1 MNAGGKVAGHPLPGN
16 SLLSGLRIVDLT
28 RGIAGP
34 LATMLCAD
42 NGADV
47 IRVEPPGG
55 DPYRSLPAYHV
66 WNRGKRSVIC
76 DLKSAS
82 GREFLF
88 SLLATADLLIESFR
102 PGTLERLGLGEAE
115 LRRRVPGLV
124 TVSLSGYGLDH
135 PRRDEPAYE
144 GLVDAWLGL
153 QDEQQGA
160 RPGPHYN
167 ALPVSSYGA
176 AFLAVIGGLA
186 AVRARSI
193 TGRGQRVDT
202 SLADG
207 AVLLNTMNWYWS
219 EQCCDKGKT
228 TPPTGRL
235 FMRNLLQLGVLR
247 CGDGKYIQLHTGP
260 VGKWQEAMALLGLAD
275 RVPKLAPGEER
286 SPLGREEADVVER
299 EVPRIIAEKPRAHW
313 LELCAK
319 ADVAALPVDDAGVI
333 YADPQVVLE
342 GTVVT
347 LDDPDLGR
355 IKMVGPVLKCP
366 QAPPRVS
373 RPAPRP
379 GEHDA
384 EVAAELAKMP
394 ARAVASS
401 AAATPLRHPLQGIRI
416 LDFGAFFAGP
426 YGARILGDLGADVIK
441 VETPAG
447 DAMRG
452 SDGPFRAAQ
461 RGKRDLAVDLKSKEG
476 QAIVHEL
483 VATADIVT
491 HNMRPG
497 AAERLGLEYARL
509 AAIKPNLVYLYAPG
523 FGSTGPSVHLQAF
536 APMLSGMAGVM
547 SQAAGPGNKPCYT
560 VTNEDF
566 VNGCL
571 GAVWMLMGL
580 CHRDRTGQGVYLEG
594 SLLNSTLLM
603 ACEAIVDA
611 EGKPLFRFDVG
622 SGQMGFGPLC
632 RLYRCADGW
641 VCITAGTGREWRAL
655 AALPGLE
662 ALARDARFADPA
674 SRRTHAGAL
683 AGLLEAWFAARS
695 TEAALAALRRAGVPC
710 EVPAASRNTSYFTDD
725 DNLRLGRVVEY
736 THAKYGRA
744 RDMGHAMRF
753 SDTPGIIRGPSPL
766 LGEHTDQI
774 LREQGYDEAR
784 IAGLRERGILNKGVR
799 A

>member
-1 MNAGGKVAGHPLPGN
+1 MSAGGKAAAGAATPA

-34 LATMLCAD
+34 VATMLCAD

-66 WNRGKRSVIC
+66 WNRGKRSVIG
-76 DLKSAS
+76 DLKSAA
-82 GREFLF
+82 GREFLL

-115 LRRRVPGLV
+115 LRRRLPHLV
-124 TVSLSGYGLDH
+124 VVSISGYGLDH

-160 RPGPHYN
+160 RSGPHYN

-186 AVRARSI
+186 ALRARSI

-219 EQCCDKGKT
+219 ERCCDKGKT

-235 FMRNLLQLGVLR
+235 FMRNLLQLGGLR
-247 CGDGKYIQLHTGP
+247 CGDGKYMQLHTGP

-275 RVPKLAPGEER
+275 RVPRLAPGEER
-286 SPLGREEADVVER
+286 SPLGREEAEVVER
-299 EVPRIIAEKPRAHW
+299 EVPRIIAGKPRAHW
-313 LELCAK
+313 LELFAR
-319 ADVAALPVDDAGVI
+319 ADIAALPVDDSGVI
-333 YADPQVVLE
+333 YNDPQVVLE

-347 LDDPDLGR
+347 MHDPDLGAIR
-355 IKMVGPVLKCP
+355 VVGPVLKCP
-366 QAPPRVS
+366 QAPPRVT
-373 RPAPRP
+373 RPAPRA

-384 EVAAELAKMP
+384 EVRDELSDLP
-394 ARAVASS
+394 ARTAAVPVS
-401 AAATPLRHPLQGIRI
+401 AHGKMLRHPLQGIRI

-426 YGARILGDLGADVIK
+426 YGARILADLGADVIK

-483 VATADIVT
+483 VAAADIVT

-497 AAERLGLEYARL
+497 AAERLSLEYARL
-509 AAIKPNLVYLYAPG
+509 AAIKPDLVYLYAPG

-580 CHRDRTGQGVYLEG
+580 AHRDRTGRGVYLEG

-603 ACEAIVDA
+603 ACEAIVDTA
-611 EGKPLFRFDVG
+611 GKPLYRFDVS
-622 SGQMGFGPLC
+622 SGQFGFGPLC
-632 RLYRCADGW
+632 RLYRSADGW
-641 VCITAGTGREWRAL
+641 LCMTAGTEREWRAV
-655 AALPGLE
+655 AKLPGLE
-662 ALARDARFADPA
+662 ALARDARFADA
-674 SRRTHAGAL
+674 MARRTHAGAL

-695 TEAALAALRRAGVPC
+695 TEAALAVLRRAGVPC
-710 EVPAASRNTSYFTDD
+710 EVPVASRNTSYFTDD
-725 DNLRLGRVVEY
+725 DNVRLGRVVEY

-744 RDMGHAMRF
+744 RDMGHALRF
-753 SDTPGIIRGPSPL
+753 SDT
-766 LGEHTDQI
+766 
-774 LREQGYDEAR
+774 
-784 IAGLRERGILNKGVR
+784 
-799 A
+799 

>member
-1 MNAGGKVAGHPLPGN
+1 MDLRLEGLLAGLCV
-16 SLLSGLRIVDLT
+16 VDLT

-34 LATMLCAD
+34 VAGMLLAD

-55 DPYRSLPAYHV
+55 DPYRAVLPAYHA
-66 WNRGKRSVIC
+66 WNRGKRSVVL
-76 DLKSAS
+76 DLKSDA
-82 GREFLF
+82 GRESLLG
-88 SLLATADLLIESFR
+88 LLATSDMMLESFR
-102 PGTLERLGLGEAE
+102 PGTLERMGLAPDE
-115 LRRRVPGLV
+115 LRRRFPQLV
-124 TVSLSGYGLDH
+124 VTSISGYGLDH
-135 PRRDEPAYE
+135 PRRNEPAYE

-153 QDEQQGA
+153 QEEQQGA

-167 ALPVSSYGA
+167 ALPVASYGA
-176 AFLAVIGGLA
+176 AFLAVTGALA
-186 AVRARSI
+186 ALRARRT
-193 TGRGQRVDT
+193 TGRAQRVDT

-219 EQCCDKGKT
+219 ERCCDKGKT

-275 RVPKLAPGEER
+275 RLPRLAPGEER
-286 SPLGREEADVVER
+286 SPLARDEAGLVER
-299 EVPRIIAEKPRAHW
+299 EVPRIIAAKPRAHW
-313 LELCAK
+313 LELCAR

-333 YADPQVVLE
+333 YSDPQVVLE
-342 GTVVT
+342 GTVVN
-347 LDDPDLGR
+347 LDDLDLGR
-355 IKMVGPVLKCP
+355 IKVVGPVLKCP
-366 QAPPRVS
+366 QAPPKVG
-373 RPAPRP
+373 RPAPRV
-379 GEHDA
+379 GQHDA
-384 EVAAELAKMP
+384 EVAAKLAKRP
-394 ARAVASS
+394 AHAAAAASS
-401 AAATPLRHPLQGIRI
+401 TTSKSLQHPLQGIRI

-426 YGARILGDLGADVIK
+426 YGARILADLGADVIK

-509 AAIKPNLVYLYAPG
+509 AAIKPDLVYLYAPG
-523 FGSTGPSVHLQAF
+523 FGSTGPSAQLQAF

-580 CHRDRTGQGVYLEG
+580 AHRDRSGRGVYLEG

-611 EGKPLFRFDVG
+611 AGRPLFRFDVG
-622 SGQMGFGPLC
+622 SEQLGFGPLC
-632 RLYRCADGW
+632 RLYRSADGW
-641 VCITAGTGREWRAL
+641 LCLVSGTAREWRAL
-655 AALPGLE
+655 TQVRGLE
-662 ALARDARFADPA
+662 ALAGDVRFGDAAARRAHA
-674 SRRTHAGAL
+674 SAL
-683 AGLLEAWFAARS
+683 ASMLEQWFAARS
-695 TEAALAALRRAGVPC
+695 TDEAFAALRSAGVPC
-710 EVPAASRNTSYFTDD
+710 EIPRASGNIGYFLDD

-744 RDMGHAMRF
+744 RDMGHAIRF
-753 SDTPGIIRGPSPL
+753 SETPGIIRGPSPL
-766 LGEHTDQI
+766 LGEHTDEI

-784 IAGLRERGILNKGVR
+784 IADLRARGILNKEVR